1 MPGSGFVH
9 HAEAQPLH
17 REYLQGV
24 PSLPK
29 TPRSQTAPGLAAFCP
44 PSTSYEKGSIE
55 LLPCLRFVYL
65 PQMRYRKV
73 TAWALVQ
80 IKFGEKLTAEAPLVT
95 SFSRAQST
103 ASRYQAPSFTSRKG
117 HSVCSGPGLPA
128 ARQRKVTIWARVQA
142 ALGEKKSAP
151 KPSARFSTATGFR
164 FPRPLRRLERS
175 WESTKPAAP
184 SIRASTTGATAAT
197 CWNGS
202 FWRITQTLPGRSSPR

>member
-1 MPGSGFVH
+1 MPDNHIPANNIAQQGKIENLAGILYCLVGIHQLPGSGFVH

-65 PQMRYRKV
+65 PQTRYRKV

-80 IKFGEKLTAEAPLVT
+80 IKFGEKLTAEVPLVT
-95 SFSRAQST
+95 SVSRAQST
-103 ASRYQAPSFTSRKG
+103 ASRYQASSFTSRKG
-117 HSVCSGPGLPA
+117 HSVCSGQDCPQR
-128 ARQRKVTIWARVQA
+128 AR
-142 ALGEKKSAP
+142 
-151 KPSARFSTATGFR
+151 
-164 FPRPLRRLERS
+164 
-175 WESTKPAAP
+175 
-184 SIRASTTGATAAT
+184 
-197 CWNGS
+197 
-202 FWRITQTLPGRSSPR
+202 GR